1 MRIQEI
7 TTIKP
12 SQPLTPA
19 QGKINA
25 LKQQKERAS
34 TELKAER
41 ESQKRAKATQKI
53 QQAQKTISDLNK
65 NE

>member
-25 LKQQKERAS
+25 LKQQQTRAKDA
-34 TELKAER
+34 LKAER
-41 ESQKRAKATQKI
+41 TRQQRTKATQKI
-53 QQAQKTISDLNK
+53 QQAQQTLSDLNK
-65 NE
+65 TV